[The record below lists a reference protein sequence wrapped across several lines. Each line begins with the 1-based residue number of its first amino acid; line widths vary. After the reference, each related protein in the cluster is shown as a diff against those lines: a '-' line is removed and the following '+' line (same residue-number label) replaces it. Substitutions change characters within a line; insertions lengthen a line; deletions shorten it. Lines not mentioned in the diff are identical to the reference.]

1 MAISQIVWSLDDQK
15 PLQAAKLKDEA
26 ELEGLLYAHIEL
38 LNPNWLVIGRQITM
52 PSGKRLDLLCMD
64 QDGDLIVVE
73 LKKRTDPQRS
83 YGTGYRLCRL
93 GVRIHPGSGS

>member
-1 MAISQIVWSLDDQK
+1 MAISQSVWSLDDQK

-38 LNPNWLVIGRQITM
+38 LNPSWLVIDRQITM
-52 PSGKRLDLLCMD
+52 LSGKRLDLLCID

-73 LKKRTDPQRS
+73 LKKELSPP
-83 YGTGYRLCRL
+83 GKLRLRPSIMLPRCRNL
-93 GVRIHPGSGS
+93 LRQW